1 MTCGIYQ
8 ITNTITGKSY
18 FGSSVHIE
26 RRFGQHRR
34 RLEAGTHHSRHLQ
47 RSWALDGG
55 DAFEFK
61 IVLVCSADNLLI
73 YEQAVITGYKAYMG
87 EFGYNVSPTAGNT
100 RGRRHTDETK
110 EKLRQANLG
119 KTMDPEHR
127 RKFLEAAARP
137 KSAEHRR
144 NIGEAQKATRWAG
157 HSKRTYLKQTAD
169 GKHCDAAKNL
179 MSAKKAKAYVIYEG
193 QEMTI
198 RQLAQRLGVTRW
210 AIRHMVKRGDI
221 QQIIKGDL

>member
-8 ITNTITGKSY
+8 ITNTVTGKSY

-55 DAFEFK
+55 DAFDFK
-61 IVLVCSADNLLI
+61 IILVCSADDLLM
-73 YEQAVITGYKAYMG
+73 YEQAVITGYKAHLG
-87 EFGYNVSPTAGNT
+87 EFGYNISPTAGNT
-100 RGRRHTDETK
+100 RERRHTDEAK

-119 KTMDPEHR
+119 KKLTPEHA
-127 RKFLEAAARP
+127 KAFAACGSRP

-144 NIGEAQKATRWAG
+144 KISEANSRRWEG
-157 HSKRTYLKQTAD
+157 HEKRTYLKQTAD
-169 GKHCDAAKNL
+169 GKHCDEAKEL
-179 MSAKKAKAYVIYEG
+179 MSAKKAKAYVIYQGE
-193 QEMTI
+193 EMTI

-210 AIRHMVKRGDI
+210 AIRHMVNRGDI
-221 QQIIKGDL
+221 QQFVKGDL